1 VAIKDIRLD
10 PGLYVVA
17 TPIGHLRDITLRA
30 LDVLHG
36 ADVILAED
44 TRVTGKLLSAYGI
57 ESALSAYHDHNA
69 AKRVPGLI
77 KALKKGQRIALLSD
91 AGTPLVSDPGFRLV
105 RAAVEADIDVIPL
118 PGPSAV
124 LAGLVKSGL
133 PSDRFFFAGFLPPRL
148 VARQREIEAL
158 RNVPG
163 TLILFET
170 GPRIE
175 ACLRDLQAGLGDRQA
190 VLTREL
196 TKRFEEARYGRL
208 SSLLESVIADPPKGE
223 LVVLIHG
230 PESRR
235 WDGDVVRDALRDRLE
250 TMKLKAACAELAE
263 MSGWSKRELYALG
276 LSLK

>member
-1 VAIKDIRLD
+1 MAIKDIRLD